1 LFLNKKKKKKKKKKI
16 GFNIRT
22 THVICGSV
30 LEQNK
35 ERERER
41 EREREN
47 TNEKDM
53 SQTKKER
60 KARDGCFPLSKGMRN

>member
-1 LFLNKKKKKKKKKKI
+1 LLGPQET
-16 GFNIRT
+16 GFNNTWT

-30 LEQNK
+30 LELNK

-41 EREREN
+41 ERKN
-47 TNEKDM
+47 TNEKDI

-60 KARDGCFPLSKGMRN
+60 RRSRKAKDGCFPLSKGKRN

>member
-1 LFLNKKKKKKKKKKI
+1 LILKKKKKNWIKYPNHPRNLWFRVRAK
-16 GFNIRT
+16 
-22 THVICGSV
+22 
-30 LEQNK
+30 Q
-35 ERERER
+35 RER